1 MAIVYRLQRNGQDVG
16 VYNSPPQTVE
26 NLPLGVPTSFRV
38 RGEDTETGAVSRWSN
53 GVVFQQS
60 FQDIVVSEVG
70 KTSSTVSIAWTNPDN
85 LTEFRLLKDGEIVG
99 TSSVTNATF
108 DMLTESTQYTFG
120 VQGNDGQGN
129 WSGVSTINVTTD
141 AASVDPEPA
150 HDGKFYTNDL
160 LAFLTSDGQPFTVK
174 PN

>member
-141 AASVDPEPA
+141 EASVDPEPA